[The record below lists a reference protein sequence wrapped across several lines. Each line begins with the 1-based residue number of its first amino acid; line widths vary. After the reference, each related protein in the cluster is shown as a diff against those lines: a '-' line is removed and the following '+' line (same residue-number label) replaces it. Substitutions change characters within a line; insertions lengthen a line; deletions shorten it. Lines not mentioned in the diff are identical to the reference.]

1 MQILKLFFCKA
12 TSALSIGVTVF
23 TYSLVNQLIYKFLF
37 LFSFKMSS
45 LTTKADV
52 TKNATFLKDLTASG
66 SNIDISDFS
75 SYEYLIIWAFT
86 GYQRYGT
93 ILIPISVINMDANA
107 EWKVY
112 DNTLKFLSS
121 TKLTYTKGS
130 SGYTTRIY
138 GVK

>member
-1 MQILKLFFCKA
+1 
-12 TSALSIGVTVF
+12 
-23 TYSLVNQLIYKFLF
+23 
-37 LFSFKMSS
+37 MSS